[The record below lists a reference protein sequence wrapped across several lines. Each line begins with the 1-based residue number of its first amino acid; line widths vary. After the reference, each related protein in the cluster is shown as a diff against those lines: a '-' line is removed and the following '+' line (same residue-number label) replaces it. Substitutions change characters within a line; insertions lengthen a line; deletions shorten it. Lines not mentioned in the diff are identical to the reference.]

1 MSQLKKEFQ
10 QKDVQRLRNLI
21 QGKTGDKTSVSSG
34 YVKKQNDYKEGD
46 TWQEDG
52 RTWTIKNGVK
62 QTVSK
67 LQELRKASLFPIF
80 CDKCSKKMSEKYD
93 KPIYDVHKHCFDCQ
107 LKFEAKLKLEGKF
120 EDYVNQI
127 HNSEI
132 DGMIDNYER
141 WVDDLIN
148 ESNDG
153 FVTEQGDVE
162 RWSKVNTDSIVKQK
176 EEAIEALK
184 KLKK

>member
-1 MSQLKKEFQ
+1 
-10 QKDVQRLRNLI
+10 
-21 QGKTGDKTSVSSG
+21 
-34 YVKKQNDYKEGD
+34 
-46 TWQEDG
+46 
-52 RTWTIKNGVK
+52 
-62 QTVSK
+62 
-67 LQELRKASLFPIF
+67 
-80 CDKCSKKMSEKYD
+80 
-93 KPIYDVHKHCFDCQ
+93 
-107 LKFEAKLKLEGKF
+107 
-120 EDYVNQI
+120 
-127 HNSEI
+127 
-132 DGMIDNYER
+132 MIDNYER

>member
-21 QGKTGDKTSVSSG
+21 QGKAQDRTAVSSG
-34 YVKKQNDYKEGD
+34 YTKKQVEHQEGD
-46 TWQEDG
+46 IWEEDG
-52 RTWTIKNGVK
+52 RNWTIKNGVK

-80 CDKCSKKMSEKYD
+80 CTKCGKKMSEKYD

-107 LKFEAKLKLEGKF
+107 LQFEAKLKLEGKF
-120 EDYVNQI
+120 EEYRTHI

-132 DGMIDNYER
+132 DGMIDNYNR

-148 ESNDG
+148 ESSDG

-162 RWSKVNTDSIVKQK
+162 RWSKVNKDLILKQK
-176 EEAIEALK
+176 EEAVEALK